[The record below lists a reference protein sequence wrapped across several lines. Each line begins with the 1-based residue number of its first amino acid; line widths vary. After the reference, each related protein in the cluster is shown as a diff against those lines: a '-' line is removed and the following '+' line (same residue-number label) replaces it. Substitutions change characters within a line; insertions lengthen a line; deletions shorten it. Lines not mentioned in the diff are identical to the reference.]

1 MPTEPKTVKSAR
13 RVFEVLEFFN
23 DRRRE
28 ATAKEIADA
37 LAFPQSSTS
46 ELLSSMVSL
55 GYLNYSERL
64 YRPSARV
71 ALLGSWILPS
81 LFRSGQILDL
91 MQEVAGKA
99 AETVILATHIGLNV
113 RYIHI
118 IRASRP
124 DAASLPTSSDRPL
137 LRSSFGRLL
146 LSTTPDG
153 MLVDILDRLNDAE
166 PDPAHRL
173 SSAALTPV
181 IEKIRSRGYALSVDT
196 YQRGSGVLCM
206 LLPLEDDREEQ
217 MAVGIAG
224 TSQALIDNED
234 RFASILREAIDRH
247 YPDRPRRVGALDTP
261 AKGEIIV

>member
-1 MPTEPKTVKSAR
+1 MPTELKTVKSAR

-46 ELLSSMVSL
+46 ELLRSMVSL

-81 LFRSGQILDL
+81 LFRSGKIFDL
-91 MQEVAGKA
+91 MQEVADRA
-99 AETVILATHIGLNV
+99 AETVILATNIGLNV

-118 IRASRP
+118 IRAPRP

-137 LRSSFGRLL
+137 RRSSFGRLL
-146 LSTTPDG
+146 LSITPDD
-153 MLVDILDRLNDAE
+153 MLADILDRLNEAE
-166 PDPAHRL
+166 LDPAHRL
-173 SSAALTPV
+173 SSVALMPV
-181 IEKIRSRGYALSVDT
+181 IERVRSRGYSLSVDI

-206 LLPLEDDREEQ
+206 LLPREDDREEQ

-247 YPDRPRRVGALDTP
+247 YPDRSHHLGAPDVP
-261 AKGEIIV
+261 AKGEIIA